1 MNNKFLFIDDDKDF
15 LEELEAY
22 LNNPNVVFAECHSTD
37 DAIKAIEKNSPNVIF
52 LDHHLTKD
60 DEGNEGLKIAY
71 AFAKR
76 KDMKIY
82 STTRDISVLSKY
94 KNLGIENISK
104 FDIEKIE
111 SIIKQ
116 QG

>member
-1 MNNKFLFIDDDKDF
+1 MNKKFLFIDDDKEF
-15 LEELEAY
+15 LEELEEY

-37 DAIKAIEKNSPNVIF
+37 DALKAIEKSSPNVIF

-71 AFAKR
+71 MLVRR
-76 KDMKIY
+76 KDIKIY

-94 KNLGIENISK
+94 QNLGIENVNK
-104 FDIEKIE
+104 FDMERIE
-111 SIIKQ
+111 SIIR